1 MGATSTRSFE
11 FAVAEGRTAEQV
23 LTQAK
28 AQARKAGIALQGDA
42 VTGSFRGT
50 AAGTYT
56 VEGRSLKVEVTS
68 KPLFVPWGIVESTL
82 KRLFA

>member
-1 MGATSTRSFE
+1 MSGTSVRSFE
-11 FAVAEGRTAEQV
+11 FAVGEGRTAEQL

-42 VTGSFRGT
+42 STGSFKGT

-68 KPLFVPWGIVESTL
+68 KPIFVPWGIVESTL
-82 KRLFA
+82 RRLFA